1 MQDPKQAVLL
11 FNECINTR
19 NLDGLARLMTED
31 HVFVDRDGNVH
42 QPKSYMVQA
51 WEKFFEMFPG
61 YRNTFTHIEFN
72 NGLVVVLGHAY
83 WSKEKAYDPVIWTA
97 SVTEGQIRKWQVHE
111 DTPENRLKFH
121 LV

>member
-51 WEKFFEMFPG
+51 WDSFHP
-61 YRNTFTHIEFN
+61 
-72 NGLVVVLGHAY
+72 
-83 WSKEKAYDPVIWTA
+83 
-97 SVTEGQIRKWQVHE
+97 EG
-111 DTPENRLKFH
+111 TTM
-121 LV
+121 